1 MQTYIIKRLLLFIP
15 TLIMITVLV
24 FLILRFIPGD
34 PAYLVLVGAEEG
46 EVNVSEKVL
55 AEMRAKLGTDRPIY
69 VQYADWIWNMLQLD
83 FGNSYHYDTPIS
95 KDLKTKFAVTLELTI
110 LSVLIASVAAVPLGV
125 ISAIKQ
131 DTPLDYA
138 SRIITFSG
146 IALPTFWVG
155 LLIIYFLVLIFEWLP
170 PLKYATLWDDPWT
183 NLQQLMLPAIALGY
197 FNMAFIARVTR
208 SAMLEVLREDFIR
221 TARSKGLTE
230 RLVIARHALKNA
242 LLPVI
247 TVSGYEFGR
256 LISGTVVIE
265 TIFVVPGMGRLL
277 LDAVYHRDYA
287 VIQAIIVVITTVVL
301 VVNLILDMLYGWL
314 NPRIRYT

>member
-15 TLIMITVLV
+15 TLIMITILV

-46 EVNVSEKVL
+46 EVKVSEKVL

-69 VQYADWIWNMLQLD
+69 VQYADWVWNMAQLD

-95 KDLKTKFAVTLELTI
+95 KDLKEKFAVTLELTI
-110 LSVLIASVAAVPLGV
+110 LAVLLASVVAVPLGV

-131 DTPLDYA
+131 DTLLDYV

-277 LDAVYHRDYA
+277 LDAVFHRDYA

>member
-46 EVNVSEKVL
+46 EVKVSEKVL

-69 VQYADWIWNMLQLD
+69 VQYADWVWNMAQLD

-95 KDLKTKFAVTLELTI
+95 KDLKEKFAVTLELTI
-110 LSVLIASVAAVPLGV
+110 LAVLLASVVAVPLGV

-131 DTPLDYA
+131 DTLLDYV

-277 LDAVYHRDYA
+277 LDAVFHRDYA

>member
-1 MQTYIIKRLLLFIP
+1 M
-15 TLIMITVLV
+15 
-24 FLILRFIPGD
+24 
-34 PAYLVLVGAEEG
+34 
-46 EVNVSEKVL
+46 L

-69 VQYADWIWNMLQLD
+69 IQYADWVWNMLRLD

-95 KDLKTKFAVTLELTI
+95 KDLKEKFAVTLELTI
-110 LSVLIASVAAVPLGV
+110 LAVLLASVMAVPLGI

-131 DTPLDYA
+131 DSFLDYV

-155 LLIIYFLVLIFEWLP
+155 LLIIYFLVLTFEWLP
-170 PLKYATLWDDPWT
+170 PLEYATLWDGPAT
-183 NLQQLMLPAIALGY
+183 NLQQLLLPSIALGY

-221 TARSKGLTE
+221 TARSKGLAE
-230 RLVIARHALKNA
+230 RIVIARHALKNA

-277 LDAVYHRDYA
+277 LDAVLHRDYA
-287 VIQAIIVVITTVVL
+287 VIQAVIVVITTVVL
-301 VVNLILDMLYGWL
+301 VVNLVLDLSL
-314 NPRIRYT
+314 IHI

>member
-15 TLIMITVLV
+15 TLIMITILV

-34 PAYLVLVGAEEG
+34 PAYLVLVGTEEG
-46 EVNVSEKVL
+46 EVQVSEKVL

-69 VQYADWIWNMLQLD
+69 VQYADWVWNMLQLD

-95 KDLKTKFAVTLELTI
+95 KDLKAKFAVTLELTI
-110 LSVLIASVAAVPLGV
+110 LSVLIASVVAVPLGV

-131 DTPLDYA
+131 DTPMDYV

-155 LLIIYFLVLIFEWLP
+155 LLIIYFLVLIFGWLP

-230 RLVIARHALKNA
+230 RLVISRHALKNA

-277 LDAVYHRDYA
+277 LDAVFHRDYA
-287 VIQAIIVVITTVVL
+287 VIQAIIVVITTIVL
-301 VVNLILDMLYGWL
+301 VVNLVLDMLYGWL